1 MSLDAEHLLA
11 AIEAHPSSVREGTDS
26 LVTLY
31 GWRRDGG
38 DPADFMAAIQS
49 LVAAGLVAILPGP
62 DMRLRLTAAGFARL
76 DAALPEVTAEEPAI
90 SAVEDEAAWSGAV
103 AGPVR
108 ETPAA
113 ELAAALRAV
122 FVRLQLP
129 AGHPVGAGSLSKI
142 WAMERRRGGDLRI
155 ALDTLVAAGELQIAR
170 GARTTFA
177 LTEAGRAQT
186 RAADREAP

>member
-1 MSLDAEHLLA
+1 MSLRAVHLLA
-11 AIEAHPSSVREGTDS
+11 AIEAQPSSVREGTDS

-38 DPADFMAAIQS
+38 DPGGYMAAVQA
-49 LVAAGLVAILPGP
+49 LVAEGLVAILPGP
-62 DMRLRLTAAGFARL
+62 DMRLRLTAAGFAQL
-76 DAALPEVTAEEPAI
+76 DAAQPEAATDEPIAAI
-90 SAVEDEAAWSGAV
+90 DDEAAWSGAV
-103 AGPVR
+103 AGPGR
-108 ETPAA
+108 ETPVA
-113 ELAAALRAV
+113 ELVAALRLV